1 VVLSSSISSYLFV
14 LTCNTSLKPL
24 LKTRPTLLR
33 LKKTKK
39 ILNLTLNYSREMNT
53 TQKTSLGKNVILSPV
68 SRDPL
73 LSIELF

>member
-1 VVLSSSISSYLFV
+1 VVLSSVISNYLFV
-14 LTCNTSLKPL
+14 LTCNTSLQLL
-24 LKTRPTLLR
+24 LKIRPTLPR

-39 ILNLTLNYSREMNT
+39 ILSLTLNCSRVMNT
-53 TQKTSLGKNVILSPV
+53 TQKTSLGKNVILSPA